1 MSEDLVKDNINIYL
15 HREADKER
23 VLSGSSP
30 QEKYIILMND
40 TLQADNKRLTK
51 QIDEL
56 ENQVEEL
63 EGDIERMDKG
73 KACLKGMLNNF
84 NEIDKLSKQIVKI
97 EKEMRCDTVDHINKN
112 KKTFYELLRITE
124 IVFVAV
130 LLVSYYFNINT
141 SYFITPLAILCFLNI
156 ETNISSIQPPRF
168 PDKEARLKEL
178 AKEIIEAN
186 KGQDYIHEL
195 IESH

>member
-112 KKTFYELLRITE
+112 KKSFYELLRITE

>member
-51 QIDEL
+51 QIDVL

-112 KKTFYELLRITE
+112 KKSFYELLRITE
-124 IVFVAV
+124 VVFVAI

-156 ETNISSIQPPRF
+156 ETNISSIEPPRF

>member
-30 QEKYIILMND
+30 QERYIILMND

-112 KKTFYELLRITE
+112 KKSFYELLRITE
-124 IVFVAV
+124 IVFVAI

>member
-51 QIDEL
+51 QIDVL

-124 IVFVAV
+124 VIFVAI

-156 ETNISSIQPPRF
+156 ETNISSIEPPRF

>member
-112 KKTFYELLRITE
+112 KKSFYEILRITE
-124 IVFVAV
+124 VVFVAI

>member
-51 QIDEL
+51 QIDVL

-84 NEIDKLSKQIVKI
+84 NEIDKLSKQVLKI
-97 EKEMRCDTVDHINKN
+97 EKEMRWDTVDHINKN
-112 KKTFYELLRITE
+112 KKTFYEILRITE
-124 IVFVAV
+124 VVFVAI

-156 ETNISSIQPPRF
+156 ETNISSIEPPRF

-178 AKEIIEAN
+178 VKEIIEAN

>member
-124 IVFVAV
+124 IVFVAI

-156 ETNISSIQPPRF
+156 ETNISSIEPPRF

>member
-1 MSEDLVKDNINIYL
+1 
-15 HREADKER
+15 
-23 VLSGSSP
+23 
-30 QEKYIILMND
+30 MND

-112 KKTFYELLRITE
+112 KKSFYELLRITE
-124 IVFVAV
+124 IVFVAI

-156 ETNISSIQPPRF
+156 EANISSIQPPRF
-168 PDKEARLKEL
+168 PDKETRLKEL

>member
-73 KACLKGMLNNF
+73 KACLKGMLSNF

-112 KKTFYELLRITE
+112 KKSFYELLRITE
-124 IVFVAV
+124 IVFVAI